1 MENLSTGFVTLVADE
16 GVEGRI
22 VAVLRASGYPVTYI
36 AESFPRMD
44 DTDILA
50 LTVSSNSVLITKDK
64 DFGELV
70 FKEKK
75 PHSGIVLIR
84 LPEEMPTPR
93 KAELVLD
100 AFQKHGLEFP
110 DAFSVIDE
118 RFVRIRSRRT

>member
-1 MENLSTGFVTLVADE
+1 MENLPAGVVTLVADE

-22 VAVLRASGYPVTYI
+22 VAVLRANGYPVTYI
-36 AESFPRMD
+36 AESFPRME

-50 LTVSSNSVLITKDK
+50 LAVSSRSVLVTKDK

-70 FKEKK
+70 FKEKLT
-75 PHSGIVLIR
+75 HSGIVLIR
-84 LPEEMPTPR
+84 LPEEMPTQR

-100 AFQKHGLEFP
+100 AFQKQYQEFP

-118 RFVRIRSRRT
+118 RFVRIRPRRT